1 MSKKTMRIVNRTRRT
16 LVGDDVR
23 LVDTWVGRLRGYLG
37 SDRPRR
43 GQGILL
49 FPCRAVHT
57 FGMRFPLDVIFLDP
71 EGRVL
76 EVTANLSPGTR
87 SGPVKEA
94 QYVLEVPP
102 GTIED
107 TQTRVGD
114 EMSWS
119 TAPPTS
125 DRYGQTSASQGRS
138 R

>member
-37 SDRPRR
+37 SDRPRK

-49 FPCRAVHT
+49 FPCKAIHT
-57 FGMRFPLDVIFLDP
+57 FGMAYPLDVIFLDH

-76 EVTANLSPGTR
+76 EVAANLSPGTH

-119 TAPPTS
+119 ASPASVKRYRETA
-125 DRYGQTSASQGRS
+125 ASPR
-138 R
+138 RTR

>member
-1 MSKKTMRIVNRTRRT
+1 MNKKPMRIVNRTRRT

-37 SDRPRR
+37 RDRPRK

-57 FGMRFPLDVIFLDP
+57 YGMGFPLDVIFLDH

-76 EVTANLSPGTR
+76 EVAADLSPGTR

-94 QYVLEVPP
+94 EYVLEVPP

-119 TAPPTS
+119 AAPATS
-125 DRYGQTSASQGRS
+125 DRFWETDASPGRPL
-138 R
+138 

>member
-1 MSKKTMRIVNRTRRT
+1 MSEKTMRIINRTRRT

-37 SDRPRR
+37 RDKPRK

-49 FPCRAVHT
+49 FPCKAVHT
-57 FGMRFPLDVIFLDP
+57 FGMTFPVDVIFLDH

-76 EVTANLSPGTR
+76 EVAANLSPGGH

-102 GTIED
+102 GTVED
-107 TQTRVGD
+107 THTRVGD

-119 TAPPTS
+119 ASPAAS
-125 DRYGQTSASQGRS
+125 ARYWETSASARRS
-138 R
+138 P

>member
-1 MSKKTMRIVNRTRRT
+1 MSDKVMRIVNRTRRT

-37 SDRPRR
+37 SERPRK

-49 FPCRAVHT
+49 FPCKAVHM
-57 FGMRFPLDVIFLDP
+57 FGIKFPLDVIFLDH

-76 EVTANLSPGTR
+76 EVSANLTPGAH

-94 QYVLEVPP
+94 HYVLEVPP

-119 TAPPTS
+119 ASRASS
-125 DRYGQTSASQGRS
+125 DRYRETLASSRRS